1 MRIPIRGYT
10 FEELEGQATP
20 AALPGGNLEAYHQPY
35 YDTQTYPAAGI
46 GELTYFQDV
55 SNDRSL
61 SNMEAQGQ
69 FPDPKF
75 FRLFG
80 IMCDILLP
88 NAVDAWDDMVNLIS
102 IGRPMLSLT
111 ISDKL
116 YGPIPLQ
123 MCHTSGGIQGFGTHA
138 AATTVAATTI
148 DVVTQYANNGIQDG
162 GFSHDGAILIPPKIG
177 FNINVRWGNAQ
188 AVANDTLIRV
198 LLDGVIYRRIL

>member
-1 MRIPIRGYT
+1 MRIPIKGYT
-10 FEELEGQATP
+10 FEQLEAQTTP

-35 YDTQTYPAAGI
+35 YDTQTYLAAGS
-46 GELTYFQDV
+46 GELTYFQTV

-80 IMCDILLP
+80 IMCDIILP

-102 IGRPMLSLT
+102 VGRPTLALT

-123 MCHTSGGIQGFGTHA
+123 MCHTSGGIQGFGV

-148 DVVTQYANNGIQDG
+148 ESQWANNGIQDG

-177 FNINVRWGNAQ
+177 FSVNVRWGNAQ
-188 AVANDTLIRV
+188 AVANDTLIRII
-198 LLDGVIYRRIL
+198 LDGVIYRRIL

>member
-10 FEELEGQATP
+10 FEQLEGQSTP
-20 AALPGGNLEAYHQPY
+20 AALPGGNLEAFHQPY

-46 GELTYFQDV
+46 GELTFFQTV
-55 SNDRSL
+55 ANDRSI

-80 IMCDILLP
+80 IMADIILP
-88 NAVDAWDDMVNLIS
+88 NDPAAWDDLNALVS
-102 IGRPMLSLT
+102 EGRPTLALT

-123 MCHTSGGIQGFGTHA
+123 MCHCSGGIQGFGV

-148 DVVTQYANNGIQDG
+148 DNQWANNGIQDG

-177 FNINVRWGNAQ
+177 FSVSVRWGNAQ
-188 AVANDTLIRV
+188 AVANDTLIRII
-198 LLDGVIYRRIL
+198 LDGVIYRRIL